1 MATSSNSSA
10 PSTRCP
16 PEDRARDI
24 VLACRTQVWG
34 DTVIRKLDAEEFI
47 VHPSRILRCTV
58 ASIDRLTHD
67 ILRLRLDV
75 RAGGPFSFSAGQYAS
90 LEFPF
95 APGRARDY
103 SMASR
108 PDETVLE
115 FHIRE
120 LPGGVVSAGIAGLQ
134 IGDAVRV
141 SGPFGT
147 SYLRSAH
154 EGPVL
159 LIAGGSGLA
168 PIRSIVSTLRA
179 SGARNPVH
187 AYFGGRAERD
197 VYGESGLRALGRR
210 LPRIRRARRA
220 VRTRTPRAAS
230 TPARGASGSSP
241 MPSRPTS
248 TTLDGFKAYVAGPP
262 AMVEAATRLLESR
275 GVALAR
281 HPCGRLPPGR
291 CTGHTRGDHM
301 TTALLDGRVALVTGG
316 ARGIGLAV
324 ATTLHALGASVV
336 IADAGVGIGGDDADP
351 DDRGARRVRAW
362 RARGIVRG
370 RSRAAR
376 QCAEAAVA
384 LTRERFGAVDLVV
397 NNAAIL
403 RDGFIFKTRRDDW
416 QRVLEV
422 NLHAPLA
429 VLAAATPAMR
439 EQAKAGRAPGRI
451 VNVVSSAGLVGNF
464 AQSAYASAKAGLVG
478 LTRVVAM
485 DLVRSGILCNAVAP
499 FAATRVTGAIQP
511 ANDAQAEYKD
521 RALRIPPAYVARLIA
536 FLASPANGF
545 TGQIFGVRGREVFLF
560 SQARPVARAVSETL
574 DHQDALALGGQ
585 LEAEF
590 AERTTDLSTDLELF
604 NTEPLL

>member
-1 MATSSNSSA
+1 
-10 PSTRCP
+10 
-16 PEDRARDI
+16 
-24 VLACRTQVWG
+24 
-34 DTVIRKLDAEEFI
+34 
-47 VHPSRILRCTV
+47 
-58 ASIDRLTHD
+58 
-67 ILRLRLDV
+67 
-75 RAGGPFSFSAGQYAS
+75 
-90 LEFPF
+90 
-95 APGRARDY
+95 
-103 SMASR
+103 
-108 PDETVLE
+108 
-115 FHIRE
+115 
-120 LPGGVVSAGIAGLQ
+120 
-134 IGDAVRV
+134 
-141 SGPFGT
+141 
-147 SYLRSAH
+147 
-154 EGPVL
+154 
-159 LIAGGSGLA
+159 
-168 PIRSIVSTLRA
+168 
-179 SGARNPVH
+179 
-187 AYFGGRAERD
+187 
-197 VYGESGLRALGRR
+197 
-210 LPRIRRARRA
+210 
-220 VRTRTPRAAS
+220 
-230 TPARGASGSSP
+230 
-241 MPSRPTS
+241 
-248 TTLDGFKAYVAGPP
+248 
-262 AMVEAATRLLESR
+262 
-275 GVALAR
+275 
-281 HPCGRLPPGR
+281 
-291 CTGHTRGDHM
+291 M
-301 TTALLDGRVALVTGG
+301 TTTLLDGRVALVTGG

-351 DDRGARRVRAW
+351 AIAE
-362 RARGIVRG
+362 
-370 RSRAAR
+370 RAATALGER
-376 QCAEAAVA
+376 AASFAGDLAQPGSAEAAVA
-384 LTRERFGAVDLVV
+384 LTRERFGAVDIVV

-499 FAATRVTGAIQP
+499 FAATRVTESIQP
-511 ANDAQAEYKD
+511 ANDAQSGYKD
-521 RALRIPPAYVARLIA
+521 RALRIPPEYVARLIA

-574 DHQDALALGGQ
+574 DRQDALALGGQ